1 MSYIGFCIAPT
12 NLIRNKLKSWL
23 LTAEE
28 YDFTDIKEGTR
39 LHLNESPL
47 EPPKFIIEA
56 VKNYLD
62 KGNRYQHPDLIRRY
76 RELAAEYAKV
86 ELDNIYPSVGA
97 DGSLRAVFYN
107 LLEPGDL
114 VVTNFPSYSMYS
126 VYTKAR
132 GARIVRVDLIEDK
145 EWWRMNLEKVLELA
159 KNAELVV
166 IDDPNNPTG
175 SPMLG
180 GKKDLVAQLA
190 ENTKGFVLID
200 EAYHE
205 FANYTVS
212 PLIYE
217 YPNLLVVRT
226 LSKAFSLASFRL
238 GYLIANE
245 EIVKALMKTATPFDI
260 PLPSLIA
267 GIEALQN
274 YSYVKEVVEMIN
286 RNKEILYNNLKKMNL
301 KVYRSLANFLL
312 VRDKRDLWKMLIK
325 HGIAIRKLYD
335 DFYRISVGTEEQC
348 NMLIEKL
355 GGELEN
361 SNTK

>member
-1 MSYIGFCIAPT
+1 
-12 NLIRNKLKSWL
+12 
-23 LTAEE
+23 
-28 YDFTDIKEGTR
+28 
-39 LHLNESPL
+39 
-47 EPPKFIIEA
+47 
-56 VKNYLD
+56 
-62 KGNRYQHPDLIRRY
+62 
-76 RELAAEYAKV
+76 
-86 ELDNIYPSVGA
+86 
-97 DGSLRAVFYN
+97 
-107 LLEPGDL
+107 
-114 VVTNFPSYSMYS
+114 
-126 VYTKAR
+126 
-132 GARIVRVDLIEDK
+132 
-145 EWWRMNLEKVLELA
+145 
-159 KNAELVV
+159 
-166 IDDPNNPTG
+166 
-175 SPMLG
+175 
-180 GKKDLVAQLA
+180 
-190 ENTKGFVLID
+190 
-200 EAYHE
+200 
-205 FANYTVS
+205 
-212 PLIYE
+212 IYE

>member
-1 MSYIGFCIAPT
+1 MSSKLIYLFYLSYIGFCIAPT

-212 PLIYE
+212 P
-217 YPNLLVVRT
+217 
-226 LSKAFSLASFRL
+226 
-238 GYLIANE
+238 
-245 EIVKALMKTATPFDI
+245 
-260 PLPSLIA
+260 
-267 GIEALQN
+267 
-274 YSYVKEVVEMIN
+274 
-286 RNKEILYNNLKKMNL
+286 
-301 KVYRSLANFLL
+301 
-312 VRDKRDLWKMLIK
+312 
-325 HGIAIRKLYD
+325 
-335 DFYRISVGTEEQC
+335 
-348 NMLIEKL
+348 
-355 GGELEN
+355 
-361 SNTK
+361 